1 MTACIGFKTEATM
14 DVTVVK
20 NGEPQKG
27 VQVYR
32 FNDNGLGEGTTLYKS
47 TNAKDV
53 KTTNNRGV
61 VHFELKSPE
70 DLEPSSAGIVE
81 TKNFFFATYDQD
93 DIRNGLVAVQVSN
106 GDKKQVTLEMEE
118 SQGGGDMD

>member
-1 MTACIGFKTEATM
+1 M
-14 DVTVVK
+14 
-20 NGEPQKG
+20 
-27 VQVYR
+27 
-32 FNDNGLGEGTTLYKS
+32 
-47 TNAKDV
+47 
-53 KTTNNRGV
+53 

-93 DIRNGLVAVQVSN
+93 DKCNGLVAVQVSN